1 MWNLINYTV
10 YPLAFNY
17 VISTLLKVLQFTT
30 QVNPN
35 PAKYLITDE
44 EHKIATNY
52 EMSKIKLLI
61 VTEFFSFI
69 KDLIMYQNIE
79 KIYSFL
85 TNFMC
90 FKDFILLYFLYYI
103 PFL

>member
-17 VISTLLKVLQFTT
+17 VISTLLKVLQFTA

-44 EHKIATNY
+44 EHKIAINY
-52 EMSKIKLLI
+52 EMSKIKLSI

-79 KIYSFL
+79 KIYFF
-85 TNFMC
+85 TNFIY
-90 FKDFILLYFLYYI
+90 FKGFILLYFLYYI